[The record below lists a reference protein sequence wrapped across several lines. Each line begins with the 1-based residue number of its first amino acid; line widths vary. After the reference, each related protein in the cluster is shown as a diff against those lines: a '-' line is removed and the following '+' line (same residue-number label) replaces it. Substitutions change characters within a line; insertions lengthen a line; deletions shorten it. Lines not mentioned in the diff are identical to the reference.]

1 MRYDWM
7 WRRVPLDGVFRAMTE
22 RNVNTQCGSAVT
34 DTGGISQGLVK
45 AAPNAA
51 SGRRLAKLLETG
63 G

>member
-7 WRRVPLDGVFRAMTE
+7 WRRVPLDGVFRKMTE
-22 RNVNTQCGSAVT
+22 RNVNTQCGAAVK
-34 DTGGISQGLVK
+34 DTRGISQGFVK

>member
-7 WRRVPLDGVFRAMTE
+7 WLRVPLDGVFRTMIE
-22 RNVNTQCGSAVT
+22 RNVNTQCGATVMYT
-34 DTGGISQGLVK
+34 EGISQGFVK